1 VLPLAEQ
8 GGEPV
13 AEERLDSHDLKILL
27 LWILAGLVG
36 AGIAFRFFFA
46 AFPEVAVDF
55 RISRPAAVEQAR
67 QFLAGQGYRLADY
80 QSSIV
85 FDVDNNAKTYLE
97 REVGLEQ
104 ANRLMAS
111 EVNVWR
117 WKVRFFRPQKQEE
130 FSVRLDPSGRVV
142 GMKHVIEEAR
152 EGAHLEREAARAIAK
167 EFLRSRVRT
176 NLAAYDFLPEQSN
189 STERPKRRDWSFTW
203 ERRGFKAKEAPYR
216 LRVTLLGDAAGGYE
230 EFLKV
235 PEAWERDF
243 ERLRS
248 SNLLYQWIAQVPWLF
263 LQGSVFAVLFVLG
276 MRGQV
281 RWSGALKLGF
291 LLAAL
296 FFLME
301 MNSWPLERAHY
312 DTNSSYTG
320 FFLQRL
326 AAAAGSSVLLGM
338 LVALTVAAAEPLY
351 RRDHPGKL
359 RLGRAFT
366 LSGLRSKE
374 FLRACVIGLTLAA
387 AHIGF
392 VVAFY
397 VVGKRFGFW
406 TPQDI
411 KYTDAVSTAL
421 PWVYPLAISLF
432 AATNEEFLFRL
443 FAIPVLLRGT
453 KSRWVAVVLPA
464 FIWGFLHSAYP
475 VEPGYARGIEVGL
488 IGVVAGWVMLRWGIL
503 ATLVWHY
510 TVDALLIG
518 LFLLRSESLYFRL
531 SGAAVTGAVL
541 LPLAFAVVSYVS
553 RGRFEADEALLN
565 RAQPLVVSE
574 VEGLPEPTGVART
587 YEALSTRALGRFL
600 LVGALGLTLAHI
612 GKPKTIGE
620 FVRFAIT
627 PQQAAQRA
635 NQLLRQRIPEVRE
648 PGPGGEYRRV
658 ALSSYRR
665 TVVFDSEFDP
675 YASEYL
681 RRQVGIAGAN
691 RLYRDKVPAAF
702 WRVRYFRD
710 SQKEE
715 YAVLL
720 RLDGTWH
727 SLEHLLDEKA
737 PGASL
742 TKEGAQARAEAFL
755 RDEKKFDLGKW
766 KLVEASSEKR
776 PNRAD
781 HNLVWEETEAVGEA
795 HVRAELKVLGEE
807 VSGYRVF
814 VKIPEEWE
822 RGQKKAT
829 LGSILYGVFRT
840 VLGLAFAGAV
850 LVLFFKNLRQQQVP
864 WRRLALWALWGGLA
878 LVVSIGN
885 AWPLLLASYPTQM
898 PLRTFLAIVLMGEF
912 VVVGMAYSGLLFLF
926 GLASFFLAQQVSED
940 RLPSWAGM
948 PPAYYRDAL
957 CVGVAGCGV
966 LMGLSRLGEFADNL
980 WPTDKKAL
988 AAALPVNM
996 DTIFPAATFIDRS
1009 VLGGLFLVGLLALVA
1024 GFVGGYLRRPW
1035 MRAGLVLAAAA
1046 ALVGSWGGSADFAKS
1061 FLLGLVNVAVIWWGV
1076 TRVIRFNLLGYF
1088 LAAAT
1093 TILLPAA
1100 TQLFRQP
1107 GEFYRLNGY
1116 AVVVALL
1123 VLLAWPLAAWRAA
1136 LGNASRGMASGS
1148 AGNTNAGS
1156 SHSGTGSPS

>member
-1 VLPLAEQ
+1 VLSLAKQ
-8 GGEPV
+8 GGGDEPV
-13 AEERLDSHDLKILL
+13 AEERLDSHDVRTFLF
-27 LWILAGLVG
+27 WILAGLIG
-36 AGIAFRFFFA
+36 ATVVFRFYFV

-67 QFLAGQGYRLADY
+67 QFLARQGYPLSSY

-97 REVGLEQ
+97 RELGLQQ
-104 ANRLMAS
+104 ANRLMAAD
-111 EVNVWR
+111 VNVWH
-117 WKVRFFRPQKQEE
+117 WKVRFFRPLMQEE
-130 FSVRLDPSGRVV
+130 FSVQLDPSGRAV
-142 GMKHVIEEAR
+142 GMNHVVEEAR
-152 EGAHLEREAARAIAK
+152 EGARLEGSAGRAIAE
-167 EFLRSRVRT
+167 EFLQSRLRT
-176 NLAAYDFLPEQSN
+176 DLAAYDFLPEQSN
-189 STERPKRRDWSFTW
+189 SVERPKRRDWSFTW

-216 LRVTLLGDAAGGYE
+216 LRVTLLGDAVGGYE

-248 SNLLYQWIAQVPWLF
+248 SNLLYQWIAQVPYFF
-263 LQGSVFAVLFVLG
+263 LQGAVFAILFVFG
-276 MRGQV
+276 MRGLV
-281 RWSGALKLGF
+281 RWGGALKLGS
-291 LLAAL
+291 LLAGL
-296 FFLME
+296 FFLMD
-301 MNSWPLERAHY
+301 MNSWPLVRAHY

-320 FFLQRL
+320 FFLERL
-326 AAAAGSSVLLGM
+326 AAGAGVSLFLGM

-351 RRDHPGKL
+351 RSDHPGKL
-359 RLGRAFT
+359 RLGKAFT

-374 FLRACVIGLTLAA
+374 FFRACWIGLAMAA

-421 PWVYPLAISLF
+421 PWIYPLATSLF

-443 FAIPVLLRGT
+443 FAIPLLLRT
-453 KSRWVAVVLPA
+453 TRSRWVAVMLPA

-475 VEPGYARGIEVGL
+475 VEPGYARGVEVGL

-531 SGAAVTGAVL
+531 SGAAVAGAVL
-541 LPLAFAVVSYVS
+541 LPLAFAVVSYLS

-565 RAQPLVVSE
+565 RAQPLVASTVE
-574 VEGLPEPTGVART
+574 VRAEPAGVPRA
-587 YEALSTRALGRFL
+587 YEALSSKALGRL
-600 LVGALGLTLAHI
+600 LVVGALGMVLAFSVR
-612 GKPKTIGE
+612 PKKIGE

-627 PQQAAQRA
+627 PTQAAQRA
-635 NQLLRQRIPEVRE
+635 DALLRQRAA
-648 PGPGGEYRRV
+648 PGGEIRRV
-658 ALSSYRR
+658 DPASYRQ
-665 TVVFDSEFDP
+665 TVLFDSAFDP

-681 RRQVGIAGAN
+681 RRQLGIASTN
-691 RLYRDKVPAAF
+691 RLYQEKVPAAF

-737 PGASL
+737 PGARL
-742 TKEGAQARAEAFL
+742 TKEEAQARAEMFL

-766 KLVEASSEKR
+766 KLVEANSEKH
-776 PNRAD
+776 PNRTD
-781 HNLVWEETEAVGEA
+781 HKLVWEEAPAVGEA
-795 HVRAELKVLGEE
+795 HVRAEVNVMGDE
-807 VSGYRVF
+807 VGSYRIF

-822 RGQKKAT
+822 RRQKKAT
-829 LGSILYGVFRT
+829 LGSILYGVFRGLL
-840 VLGLAFAGAV
+840 VLAFVGTI
-850 LVLFFKNLRQQQVP
+850 LVLFLKNLRQQQVP

-885 AWPLLLASYPTQM
+885 AWPLLLANYPTEM
-898 PLRTFLAIVLMGEF
+898 PLKTFLAILLMGEF
-912 VVVGMAYSGLLFLF
+912 LLVGVVYSCVLLVF
-926 GLASFFLAQQVSED
+926 GLAWFFLGRELGEG
-940 RLPSWAGM
+940 RLPSWTSM
-948 PPAYYRDAL
+948 PAAYYRDAF
-957 CVGVAGCGV
+957 CVGLGGCGV
-966 LMGLSRLGEFADNL
+966 LAGIARLERLAEDF

-988 AAALPVNM
+988 AAALPASL
-996 DTIFPAATFIDRS
+996 DTTFPAAAFVARS
-1009 VLGGLFLVGLLALVA
+1009 VLEGLFLVGMLALVA
-1024 GFVGGYLRRPW
+1024 GFVAGYLRRPW
-1035 MRAGLVLAAAA
+1035 MRAGLVLVAAA
-1046 ALVGSWGGSADFAKS
+1046 ALVGSWGSPADFAKS
-1061 FLLGLVNVAVIWWGV
+1061 FLLALVNVAMIWWGV
-1076 TRVIRFNLLGYF
+1076 TRVMRFNLLGYF
-1088 LAAAT
+1088 LVAVAT
-1093 TILLPAA
+1093 FLLDAA

-1107 GEFYRLNGY
+1107 ADFYRLNGY
-1116 AVVVALL
+1116 IVVVALL
-1123 VLLAWPLAAWRAA
+1123 ALLAWPLAAWRASLA
-1136 LGNASRGMASGS
+1136 NASSGGVAVS
-1148 AGNTNAGS
+1148 GGDGS
-1156 SHSGTGSPS
+1156 GAPG